1 MHSHMNR
8 SRRKRIVK
16 PAQLAE
22 KEYSENRKWSSKHIG
37 QTAICNRER
46 KSDLPRILNAKIA
59 VNSQC
64 CKQTANHYQS
74 KPENHLRKAKY
85 VCLLLC
91 VNVQLNQC
99 QAAAVQNDFVEI
111 SFMQKTF

>member
-22 KEYSENRKWSSKHIG
+22 KEYSENEKWSSKHIG

-46 KSDLPRILNAKIA
+46 KSDLLRVLIPKIA

-64 CKQTANHYQS
+64 CKQTA
-74 KPENHLRKAKY
+74 A
-85 VCLLLC
+85 
-91 VNVQLNQC
+91 
-99 QAAAVQNDFVEI
+99 I
-111 SFMQKTF
+111 I